1 VSFVIQQYIFDYIHT
16 FNNQD
21 LTFNDDDEPYF
32 GGFLNLTSWD
42 SGDVLFI
49 FYFIFEIEGQHANTK
64 AQHAIDP
71 LASFPLG
78 REEIS

>member
-42 SGDVLFI
+42 SGDFLFI
-49 FYFIFEIEGQHANTK
+49 LFFIFEIEGQHANTK
-64 AQHAIDP
+64 AQEAIDP
-71 LASFPLG
+71 LVLS
-78 REEIS
+78 